1 MHYQG
6 IMSLTI
12 ANTRNPEPARRLES
26 LAGPGLRAFANIAEA
41 WGLTVAE
48 QLKLLGIASRSTFFK
63 WRREESP
70 RLPRDTLERLSYLLG
85 IYKSLQILLPDPK
98 AADEWIRKPNEAAP
112 FGGRS
117 ALDRM
122 LSGHVSDL
130 YVVREYL
137 DAERG

>member
-1 MHYQG
+1 
-6 IMSLTI
+6 MSLSI
-12 ANTRNPEPARRLES
+12 ANPASIGGPRQAGMES
-26 LAGPGLRAFANIAEA
+26 LGGAGLRAFANIAEA
-41 WGLTVAE
+41 WGLSVAE
-48 QLKLLGIASRSTFFK
+48 QLQLLGITSRSTFFK
-63 WRREESP
+63 WRREREP

-85 IYKSLQILLPDPK
+85 IYKALQILLPDPK
-98 AADEWIRKPNEAAP
+98 AADEWLRRPNEAAP

-122 LSGHVSDL
+122 LSGQVADL

>member
-1 MHYQG
+1 
-6 IMSLTI
+6 MSLNISHHRRT
-12 ANTRNPEPARRLES
+12 PRRLED
-26 LAGPGLRAFANIAEA
+26 LGGPGLRAFANIAEA
-41 WGLTVAE
+41 WKLSIAE
-48 QLKLLGIASRSTFFK
+48 QLQLLGIASRSTFFK
-63 WRREESP
+63 WRRETSP

-98 AADEWIRKPNEAAP
+98 AADDWVRRPNSAAP

-122 LSGHVSDL
+122 LSGHVADL

>member
-1 MHYQG
+1 
-6 IMSLTI
+6 MSLI
-12 ANTRNPEPARRLES
+12 ASHTRKAERSPS
-26 LAGPGLRAFANIAEA
+26 LDSLGGPGLRAFANIAEA

-48 QLKLLGIASRSTFFK
+48 QLQLLGIASRSTFFK
-63 WRREESP
+63 WRRETSP

-98 AADEWIRKPNEAAP
+98 AADEWVRRPNAAGL

-122 LSGHVSDL
+122 LSGQVADL

-137 DAERG
+137 DAQRG

>member
-1 MHYQG
+1 M
-6 IMSLTI
+6 
-12 ANTRNPEPARRLES
+12 ES
-26 LAGPGLRAFANIAEA
+26 LGGAGLRAFANIAEA
-41 WGLTVAE
+41 WGLSVAE
-48 QLKLLGIASRSTFFK
+48 QLQLLGITSRSTFFK
-63 WRREESP
+63 WRREREP

-98 AADEWIRKPNEAAP
+98 AADEWLRRPNEAAP

-122 LSGHVSDL
+122 LSGQVADL

>member
-1 MHYQG
+1 MN
-6 IMSLTI
+6 LTI
-12 ANTRNPEPARRLES
+12 ASRQRDPQARPSNPSALG
-26 LAGPGLRAFANIAEA
+26 GPGLRAFANIAEA
-41 WGLTVAE
+41 WGLTVNE
-48 QLKLLGIASRSTFFK
+48 QLVLLGIASRSTFFK
-63 WRREESP
+63 WRRERSP

-98 AADEWIRKPNEAAP
+98 AADEWIRRPNDAAP

-122 LSGHVSDL
+122 LSGQVADL

-137 DAERG
+137 DSQRG

>member
-1 MHYQG
+1 
-6 IMSLTI
+6 MSLSI
-12 ANTRNPEPARRLES
+12 ANPASIGGPRQTGMES
-26 LAGPGLRAFANIAEA
+26 LGGAGLRAFANIAEA
-41 WGLTVAE
+41 WGLSVAE
-48 QLKLLGIASRSTFFK
+48 QLQLLGITSRSTFFK
-63 WRREESP
+63 WRREREP

-98 AADEWIRKPNEAAP
+98 AADEWLRRPNEAAP

-122 LSGHVSDL
+122 LSGQVADL

>member
-1 MHYQG
+1 MTL
-6 IMSLTI
+6 SI
-12 ANTRNPEPARRLES
+12 ATPRVARPRGLES
-26 LAGPGLRAFANIAEA
+26 LGGPGLRAFANIAEA
-41 WGLTVAE
+41 WGLTIAD

-63 WRREESP
+63 WRRETSP

-98 AADEWIRKPNEAAP
+98 AADEWVRRPNEAAP
-112 FGGRS
+112 FGGGS

-122 LSGHVSDL
+122 LSGQVADL

>member
-1 MHYQG
+1 
-6 IMSLTI
+6 MSLTI
-12 ANTRNPEPARRLES
+12 ANTRMPATGRGG
-26 LAGPGLRAFANIAEA
+26 LAALGGPGLRAFANIAEA

-48 QLKLLGIASRSTFFK
+48 QLQLLGIDARSTFFK
-63 WRREESP
+63 WRRETSP

-98 AADEWIRKPNEAAP
+98 AADEWVRRPNIAAP

-117 ALDRM
+117 ALERM
-122 LSGHVSDL
+122 LSGQVADL

-137 DAERG
+137 DAERGQ